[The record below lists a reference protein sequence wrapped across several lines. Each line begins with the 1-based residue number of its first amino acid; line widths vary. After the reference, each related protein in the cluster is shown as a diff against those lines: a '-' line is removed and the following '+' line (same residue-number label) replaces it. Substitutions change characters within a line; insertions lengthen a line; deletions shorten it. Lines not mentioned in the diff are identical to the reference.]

1 MCLHTVYGGRWFSDC
16 CFFSAF
22 CCFFIVFYDNFLTMT
37 WMDLKLQTLPG
48 ISICF
53 VFLINRPKN
62 NFCLIMALKCV
73 CVCLY
78 VCDSF
83 IPGSCRAFSNSA
95 NHPTLDELTH
105 MHTHAHLHTEFCFHH
120 FRGHYADLNT
130 CTITLTLT
138 LNLKMF

>member
-1 MCLHTVYGGRWFSDC
+1 MRMCLHTVYGGRWFSDC

-73 CVCLY
+73 CLCVC
-78 VCDSF
+78 VFAFMCVTHSF
-83 IPGSCRAFSNSA
+83 LGVAGLFPIVQTIPPWMNS
-95 NHPTLDELTH
+95 H
-105 MHTHAHLHTEFCFHH
+105 
-120 FRGHYADLNT
+120 T
-130 CTITLTLT
+130 CTHKHTCTQSSVSITSEDIMPT
-138 LNLKMF
+138 